1 MLQKCV
7 HFAGKL
13 VENTTTFLAGVHF
26 YQTVNANTSL
36 KLVVEMYISLID
48 MGMALIH
55 LKNKLIRNQ
64 QALTRL
70 DVSKSN
76 SLLI

>member
-1 MLQKCV
+1 MHQKCV
-7 HFAGKL
+7 HFAEKL
-13 VENTTTFLAGVHF
+13 VENTTTFLGVHF
-26 YQTVNANTSL
+26 YQTEIANTSL